1 MGKMAAM
8 RFSLNDK
15 ENKMKSMRIFL
26 VMVLAIAILGASTCA
41 KNNGN
46 DGGDD
51 ADLPNFIQDSCPG
64 CPQET
69 VLSNGFRFISYVKNI
84 GGTGKIGMTIS
95 NSKGSATKEYS
106 VTANTSYVFSA
117 DVPAQ
122 AKSSASFTYMAK
134 FPGKAGY
141 TDSRT
146 KNGYDCTGAP
156 SNMVLNKR

>member
-1 MGKMAAM
+1 
-8 RFSLNDK
+8 
-15 ENKMKSMRIFL
+15 MKSMHIWL
-26 VMVLAIAILGASTCA
+26 VMVLAVTILGASTCS
-41 KNNGN
+41 KNKDNGN
-46 DGGDD
+46 GDD
-51 ADLPNFIQDSCPG
+51 ADLPNFVKETCSG
-64 CPQET
+64 CPPET
-69 VLSNGFRFISYVKNI
+69 VLSNGFRFFSYVKNI

-95 NSKGSATKEYS
+95 STKGSATKEFS

-134 FPGKAGY
+134 FPGRAGY

-156 SNMVLNKR
+156 SNLQLNTR

>member
-1 MGKMAAM
+1 MDSDEN
-8 RFSLNDK
+8 FLNNK

-26 VMVLAIAILGASTCA
+26 VMVLAIALLGASTCA
-41 KNNGN
+41 KNSDDN
-46 DGGDD
+46 GGDD
-51 ADLPNFIQDSCPG
+51 ADDPNFIQESCPG

-69 VLSNGFRFISYVKNI
+69 ALANGFRFFSYVKNI
-84 GGTGKIGMTIS
+84 GGSGKIGMTIS
-95 NSKGSATKEYS
+95 NSKGNATKEFS

-122 AKSSASFTYMAK
+122 AKSSSSFTYMAK

-156 SNMVLNKR
+156 ANMVMNKR

>member
-1 MGKMAAM
+1 
-8 RFSLNDK
+8 
-15 ENKMKSMRIFL
+15 MKSMHIWL

-41 KNNGN
+41 KNNDNNGGN
-46 DGGDD
+46 D
-51 ADLPNFIQDSCPG
+51 ADNPSFIQETCPG
-64 CPQET
+64 CTQET
-69 VLSNGFRFISYVKNI
+69 VLATGFRFFSYVKNI

-95 NSKGSATKEYS
+95 SSKGNATKEFA

-122 AKSSASFTYMAK
+122 AKSSASFTYMVK
-134 FPGKAGY
+134 FPGPAGY

-156 SNMVLNKR
+156 TNVVLNKR

>member
-1 MGKMAAM
+1 
-8 RFSLNDK
+8 
-15 ENKMKSMRIFL
+15 MKSMHIWL
-26 VMVLAIAILGASTCA
+26 AMVLAATILGGSSCA

-46 DGGDD
+46 GNGDD
-51 ADLPNFIQDSCPG
+51 SADPNFIQETCSG
-64 CPQET
+64 CAQES
-69 VLSNGFRFISYVKNI
+69 VLANGFRFFTYVKNI
-84 GGTGKIGMTIS
+84 GGSGKIGMTIS
-95 NSKGSATKEYS
+95 SSKGSATKEFA

-122 AKSSASFTYMAK
+122 AKSSASFTYMVK

-156 SNMVLNKR
+156 SNIELNKR

>member
-1 MGKMAAM
+1 MAAM
-8 RFSLNDK
+8 RSSLYEK

-26 VMVLAIAILGASTCA
+26 VMVLAIALLGASTCA
-41 KNNGN
+41 KNNDS

-51 ADLPNFIQDSCPG
+51 ADLPNFIQESCPG

-69 VLSNGFRFISYVKNI
+69 VKSNGFRFISHVKNI
-84 GGTGKIGMTIS
+84 GGSGKIGMTIS
-95 NSKGSATKEYS
+95 SSKGSATKEFT
-106 VTANTSYVFSA
+106 VTANTSYDFSA

-141 TDSRT
+141 TDART
-146 KNGYDCTGAP
+146 KNGFDCTGAP
-156 SNMVLNKR
+156 SNMELNKR

>member
-1 MGKMAAM
+1 
-8 RFSLNDK
+8 
-15 ENKMKSMRIFL
+15 MKSMRIWL
-26 VMVLAIAILGASTCA
+26 VMVLAVAILGASTCS
-41 KNNGN
+41 KNNENGN
-46 DGGDD
+46 GDD
-51 ADLPNFIQDSCPG
+51 ADLPNFV
-64 CPQET
+64 QET
-69 VLSNGFRFISYVKNI
+69 CSGCAQESVLTNGFRFFSYVKNI
-84 GGTGKIGMTIS
+84 GGSGKIGMSIS
-95 NSKGSATKEYS
+95 STKGSASKEFT

-156 SNMVLNKR
+156 ANLQLNKR

>member
-1 MGKMAAM
+1 
-8 RFSLNDK
+8 
-15 ENKMKSMRIFL
+15 MKSLRIFL
-26 VMVLAIAILGASTCA
+26 VMVLAIALLGASTCA
-41 KNNGN
+41 KNDDNNGGN
-46 DGGDD
+46 DAD
-51 ADLPNFIQDSCPG
+51 APNFIRESCSG

-69 VLSNGFRFISYVKNI
+69 VLSNGFRFFSYVKNI

-95 NSKGSATKEYS
+95 SSKGSATKEFS

-122 AKSSASFTYMAK
+122 VKSSASFTYMAK
-134 FPGKAGY
+134 FPGTAGY

-156 SNMVLNKR
+156 SNMELNKR